1 MRATSVTSTTTDL
14 AIWRFLLALLEA
26 MRWRRDALLRII
38 LPLPVILKRL
48 ATDLRVLLRAIDFGI
63 GKGREDIES
72 EGLCKQILQEFFKS
86 RGRQRLCCHFIWP
99 IDGTETEAGVVFSA
113 IVFAAALNAG
123 GFLTQGLNAGQHGVA
138 LGAGVEKL
146 ACDFAAFEGEFVT
159 TGLIRDA
166 KIRASLAPLDPMGFD
181 AAATGAVLGKKVREF
196 VTQGSLH
203 LGGRNL
209 DELGIQQ
216 NHAFAEH
223 RHACGGTQSGIPI
236 NARVKIP
243 ATDRLE
249 KLIGKILQQGILTQ
263 SGISARLFD
272 VVRLGAN
279 STHHGATE
287 IKEQLTVFHAARAG

>member
-1 MRATSVTSTTTDL
+1 
-14 AIWRFLLALLEA
+14 
-26 MRWRRDALLRII
+26 
-38 LPLPVILKRL
+38 
-48 ATDLRVLLRAIDFGI
+48 
-63 GKGREDIES
+63 
-72 EGLCKQILQEFFKS
+72 
-86 RGRQRLCCHFIWP
+86 
-99 IDGTETEAGVVFSA
+99 
-113 IVFAAALNAG
+113 
-123 GFLTQGLNAGQHGVA
+123 
-138 LGAGVEKL
+138 
-146 ACDFAAFEGEFVT
+146 
-159 TGLIRDA
+159 
-166 KIRASLAPLDPMGFD
+166 
-181 AAATGAVLGKKVREF
+181 VREF
-196 VTQGSLH
+196 VTQSSLH
-203 LGGRNL
+203 LGCGNL

-263 SGISARLFD
+263 PGISARLFD

>member
-1 MRATSVTSTTTDL
+1 L
-14 AIWRFLLALLEA
+14 ILALERGEKISNPKVFA
-26 MRWRRDALLRII
+26 NRFCRN
-38 LPLPVILKRL
+38 
-48 ATDLRVLLRAIDFGI
+48 
-63 GKGREDIES
+63 
-72 EGLCKQILQEFFKS
+72 FFKS

-99 IDGTETEAGVVFSA
+99 IDGTEAEAGVVFSA
-113 IVFAAALNAG
+113 IVFAAALDAG

-146 ACDFAAFEGEFVT
+146 ACDFATFEGEFVT

-181 AAATGAVLGKKVREF
+181 AAATGAVLGEKVREF

-263 SGISARLFD
+263 PGISARLFD